1 MHCASCGDT
10 GWLLVTKGKHEV
22 AQPCPDCRGKEV
34 KAQLLK
40 RAGIPARYL
49 ERGFDVYSIHHPRQA
64 EALQRA
70 VDFVEAYPQVDR
82 GLLFVGPCGVGK
94 THLAVAILRR
104 LVEEK
109 GVHGRFVD
117 ESELLRRLQFSYGPD
132 SPDTER
138 DVVLPLMETE
148 LLVWDD
154 LGTGRPTDWVR
165 ETLRIILNH
174 RYTEG
179 RLTILTTNYRL
190 ETADTRDEKLWEGDE
205 RRADA
210 SLAERIGVRLYSRIM
225 EMAEV
230 VEVTGPDARTAI
242 HKAGRDF
249 RRRVGKRTLPK
260 DAPAEPE
267 APSPQCPSCG
277 AGDVQVL
284 DRFANRRTP
293 GKTDFFC
300 KCAACGRHFTARLDA
315 TSGRFDYPLG

>member
-1 MHCASCGDT
+1 MPCASCGGT
-10 GWLLVTKGKHEV
+10 GWLLVTQGKHEL
-22 AQPCPDCRGKEV
+22 AQPCPDCREKE
-34 KAQLLK
+34 ARANLLK

-49 ERGFDVYSIHHPRQA
+49 DRGFDVYSIHHPRQA

-70 VDFVEAYPQVDR
+70 VDFVEAYPKVER

-109 GVHGRFVD
+109 GVSGRFVD

-148 LLVWDD
+148 VLVWDD
-154 LGTGRPTDWVR
+154 LGTGRPTEWVR

-190 ETADTRDEKLWEGDE
+190 ESADTRDEKLWNGDD
-205 RRADA
+205 RRGDG

-230 VEVTGPDARTAI
+230 VEVMGPDARTAI
-242 HKAGRDF
+242 YKAGRDF
-249 RRRVGKRTLPK
+249 RRRLAREQVR
-260 DAPAEPE
+260 AEP
-267 APSPQCPSCG
+267 ASATPRCPSCG
-277 AGDVQVL
+277 SEQVEVL
-284 DRFANRRTP
+284 DRFARRRAP
-293 GKTDFFC
+293 GKTDFYC
-300 KCAACGRHFTARLDA
+300 KCTSCGRNFTARLDA
-315 TSGRFDYPLG
+315 VSGNFDYPVP